1 MRKLSFEPEFDFP
14 VEKIWDLFTDVSN
27 YPAYIKYCYKAE
39 LIGSFAAGSSWYD
52 WSTVVYFP
60 MKVTHQIVK
69 VEPKKEIVYK
79 IALPTN
85 GELWQKFTIEENEG
99 KTKVKVEISVEFGN
113 KLIDSLIGPLVHA
126 RNKTMIEATIDNM
139 YKVLKSQ

>member
-1 MRKLSFEPEFDFP
+1 MRKLLFEPTFDHP
-14 VEKIWDLFTDVSN
+14 SEKIWELFLDVGN

-39 LIGSFAAGSSWYD
+39 LIGPFASGSSWYD

-60 MKVTHQIVK
+60 LKVTHQIVK
-69 VEPKKEIVYK
+69 VEAKREIVYK
-79 IALPTN
+79 IVLPTK

-113 KLIDSLIGPLVHA
+113 KLIDSLLGPMVHA
-126 RNKTMIEATIDNM
+126 RNKIMIEATIENM
-139 YKVLKSQ
+139 YKVLGTK